1 MAEITIIDGQI
12 VQQDPAGTGVNVRDG
27 VLYQWEATTGTT
39 SVSSDIIG
47 KFDITDTV
55 QSDLTTVFD
64 IRGQISSDII
74 IVYDMAGKISSELIC
89 VFDLGVFDPGTK
101 ISSGLDLGMHLSL

>member
-47 KFDITDTV
+47 KFDIFATVNSDSVSKFDIYNKIPSDLIGKFDITDTV
-55 QSDLTTVFD
+55 QSDLTT
-64 IRGQISSDII
+64 
-74 IVYDMAGKISSELIC
+74 